1 MGRTVG
7 HILKAQD
14 VKLEGQFQLDLFQAG
29 LSGSQNVNDTS
40 STPPT
45 ARVVENRPDCAVV
58 EITCS
63 CGTKTSL
70 KCEYIGADASV
81 GQVPDQTK

>member
-7 HILKAQD
+7 HILKAHD
-14 VKLEGQFQLDLFQAG
+14 VKLEGQFQLDLVQAG
-29 LSGSQNVNDTS
+29 LSRPQNANNTS

-63 CGTKTSL
+63 CGTKTCL

-81 GQVPDQTK
+81 GQAPDQTK